1 MKETAHEYAKW
12 LTALAPQAITV
23 ATVNGPSL
31 SVVGFDEAAFLV
43 DVGALGGTSP
53 SLSLLIQESATG
65 AFGGEQ
71 VAVAGATFGAYTNVN
86 TPTQVVVGR
95 LNLLLRQAFLRIV
108 ATGTGTAPT
117 GSFAVQAFLG
127 MTKNLPA
134 VQVNAVAFSI

>member
-1 MKETAHEYAKW
+1 MKETAHEYNKF

-53 SLSLLIQESATG
+53 SLSFLIQESATG

-86 TPTQVVVGR
+86 TPTAVVVGR
-95 LNLLLRQAFLRIV
+95 LNLLLRQPFLRLV

-117 GSFAVQAFLG
+117 GSFWGGVVLG
-127 MTKNLPA
+127 LGKILPV